1 MGRLSRRAIIAAG
14 LFSILSVATADARS
28 VVQFDAVVPGTIVIQ
43 NATRTLTLHLGNGRT
58 IRYPIAVGRA
68 GKAWTGRTHI
78 ANMVVNPTW
87 QPPAIVRRDMPHLPQ
102 LVPPGPRNPLGTRA
116 LVLAKDEIAI
126 HGTNQPGSIG
136 RAASYG
142 CIRMHN
148 RDVEDLFTRVG
159 VGTPVIVVN

>member
-1 MGRLSRRAIIAAG
+1 MGRPSRRAVVAAG
-14 LFSILSVATADARS
+14 LFSIIGVATADARS
-28 VVQFDAVVPGTIVIQ
+28 VMQFDAVMPGTIVIQ
-43 NATRTLTLHLGNGRT
+43 NSTRTLTLHLGNGRT
-58 IRYPIAVGRA
+58 IRYPIAIGR
-68 GKAWTGRTHI
+68 GGRAWTGRTVI

-87 QPPAIVRRDMPHLPQ
+87 QPPAVVRRDMPHLPR

-148 RDVEDLFTRVG
+148 RDVEDLFARVTI
-159 VGTPVIVVN
+159 GTPVIVVN